1 MPGEV
6 WIAGSSPAMT
16 EKVASESRKVANI
29 SAISERYHG
38 TTDLNRTAVDLIRAS
53 SP

>member
-6 WIAGSSPAMT
+6 RIAGSSPAMA

-29 SAISERYHG
+29 SVISESFHG
-38 TTDLNRTAVDLIRAS
+38 TADLNRTAVRLIRAS
-53 SP
+53 NP